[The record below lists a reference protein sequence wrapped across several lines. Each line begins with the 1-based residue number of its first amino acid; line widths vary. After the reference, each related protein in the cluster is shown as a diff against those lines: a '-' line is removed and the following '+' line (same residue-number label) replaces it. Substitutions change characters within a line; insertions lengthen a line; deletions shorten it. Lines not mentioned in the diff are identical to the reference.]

1 MQFVV
6 FISTWWTLY
15 CSALSGG
22 RTKQSN
28 ELQISPLKSL
38 TTCPAVVSRNNLCDS
53 ILDDHLVPPC
63 EWGTVTVSYSN
74 SLLSGECMFTHVIKP
89 VSVWLCLTTHNLLL
103 HQRLSVCSLRW
114 MKCKFWALTCGVGK
128 IVGVSK
134 SKLHFERIQPTA
146 SRATQHQPRH
156 SCCRSAGRYVSSYC
170 ATFNKLS

>member
-1 MQFVV
+1 MHPAPVHILNPFNIPVFFLINKIVDMQFVV

-74 SLLSGECMFTHVIKP
+74 SP
-89 VSVWLCLTTHNLLL
+89 SVW
-103 HQRLSVCSLRW
+103 
-114 MKCKFWALTCGVGK
+114 GVHVHVRYQAS
-128 IVGVSK
+128 VGVIVFDNTQFVITSTPIC
-134 SKLHFERIQPTA
+134 LQPEMNEM
-146 SRATQHQPRH
+146 QI
-156 SCCRSAGRYVSSYC
+156 
-170 ATFNKLS
+170 LSTYMWGW

>member
-1 MQFVV
+1 MMNSILFSALGRESETVKWTSDFPPEISHHLSCSRQQEQFVRFHTRWSSRPPRV
-6 FISTWWTLY
+6 N
-15 CSALSGG
+15 GG
-22 RTKQSN
+22 QW
-28 ELQISPLKSL
+28 P
-38 TTCPAVVSRNNLCDS
+38 CP
-53 ILDDHLVPPC
+53 
-63 EWGTVTVSYSN
+63 TVIHR
-74 SLLSGECMFTHVIKP
+74 LSGECMFTHVIKP

-146 SRATQHQPRH
+146 SRATQHQPRY